1 VPGEATRLYR
11 YYAYYAYYAC
21 YAYCAYYAHSPI
33 LSAYIVAV

>member
-1 VPGEATRLYR
+1 MPGEATRLYR

-33 LSAYIVAV
+33 LSAYIVAA

>member
-1 VPGEATRLYR
+1 MPGEATRLYR